1 MAITNTIKQSNDR
14 RYVVKIIQTDS
25 NGIPSTQRWKV
36 LTAKDLT
43 KNLDTRDVLE
53 VYELGRQCTLEVT
66 IRWVLMARVVR
77 DAQRQN
83 PEPLFV
89 TGMKLIGARD
99 ERDPLLINRWKQKP
113 SRLSLKAT
121 ETETTSSGQRR
132 LSHFQSHQ
140 NNPWGSPQSLL
151 WLLQDENY

>member
-66 IRWVLMARVVR
+66 IR
-77 DAQRQN
+77 
-83 PEPLFV
+83 
-89 TGMKLIGARD
+89 
-99 ERDPLLINRWKQKP
+99 
-113 SRLSLKAT
+113 
-121 ETETTSSGQRR
+121 
-132 LSHFQSHQ
+132 
-140 NNPWGSPQSLL
+140 
-151 WLLQDENY
+151 